1 MFGTSA
7 YIMFTM
13 DKLIATI
20 TRQLQNFVTDEVS
33 IKAVNLFQKYC
44 YHRSLNDT
52 NSKSLLDEQYDNAAE
67 KVVFFYYYF
76 LNLI

>member
-1 MFGTSA
+1 MFGTNA

-20 TRQLQNFVTDEVS
+20 TRQMQNFVTDEAS

-44 YHRSLNDT
+44 YHRSFRGVDSNASID
-52 NSKSLLDEQYDNAAE
+52 DQYDNAAE
-67 KVVFFYYYF
+67 KVF
-76 LNLI
+76 